1 MGCRS
6 LLCYPARMEVPIHR
20 KIALWIFHHLLWD
33 PAGAG
38 PEGFWRALWAMRKLL
53 IALAGSAAL
62 DWMEW
67 VEHHPPEMAI
77 VVVIHFVFVLAAIG
91 LVVYVWQSVMRSRT
105 SLSK

>member
-1 MGCRS
+1 M
-6 LLCYPARMEVPIHR
+6 CYPAGMEVPVHR
-20 KIALWIFHHLLWD
+20 KIGRWILHHLLWD
-33 PAGAG
+33 PAGSER
-38 PEGFWRALWAMRKLL
+38 EGFWRALWAMRKPL

-77 VVVIHFVFVLAAIG
+77 IVVIHFVFVLAAIA
-91 LVVYVWQSVMRSRT
+91 LVVYVWQSVSRNRT